1 MRHVVATIRDATGH
15 HAAGYGDTD
24 EGAKGVNQFAQIS
37 LVTAVSRLRSTCN
50 VTKAVQGDFGSPPCT
65 SMKLSA

>member
-1 MRHVVATIRDATGH
+1 MRHVVAKIRDATGH

-37 LVTAVSRLRSTCN
+37 LVTALSRLRSTCN
-50 VTKAVQGDFGSPPCT
+50 VTKAVQAALARRPVRP
-65 SMKLSA
+65 